1 MSAPA
6 DKTSEEWAALCASQA
21 IIIQDLVKE
30 KHERAHSVRKMRYAM
45 DGTSKLMEEESA
57 QHQAQKTAAT
67 ALIDSLLVI
76 KKEYLV
82 VLKKLRD
89 LAPHAAQSHTNS
101 MLDDADMLEHNFVH
115 ACDTA

>member
-21 IIIQDLVKE
+21 IIIQDLVIE
-30 KHERAHSVRKMRYAM
+30 KLERAHDVRYMKCAM
-45 DGTSKLMEEESA
+45 NGTSKRMEEESA
-57 QHQAQKTAAT
+57 KHKAQTTAAT

-89 LAPHAAQSHTNS
+89 LAPHAAQSHTDK
-101 MLDDADMLEHNFVH
+101 MLVDAEMLEHYFVD
-115 ACDTA
+115 ACDNA